1 MSVVVALIAFSEV
14 CFAKE
19 ELVYRDQGDD
29 PNFRNKSTCSDFIR
43 RYRRHLPEAARSI
56 SKVDWASRE
65 NSGSSKQRAL
75 ISLPIACRL
84 DGGFSGNHFAGQ
96 RIAND
101 DRCQQSAGHVA
112 TVFCELAEARR
123 DPIHHGRDASQDLCP
138 RRFGLQSQARCD
150 APKSV
155 RRYGTCGV
163 RRRNL
168 RHGAK
173 MTLNLDNELPA
184 ANQKGG
190 PRGRPPFSVLKDH
203 KTPDLPLRPR
213 QRAVLEVILQNPRGQ
228 RGG

>member
-1 MSVVVALIAFSEV
+1 
-14 CFAKE
+14 
-19 ELVYRDQGDD
+19 
-29 PNFRNKSTCSDFIR
+29 
-43 RYRRHLPEAARSI
+43 
-56 SKVDWASRE
+56 
-65 NSGSSKQRAL
+65 
-75 ISLPIACRL
+75 
-84 DGGFSGNHFAGQ
+84 
-96 RIAND
+96 
-101 DRCQQSAGHVA
+101 
-112 TVFCELAEARR
+112 
-123 DPIHHGRDASQDLCP
+123 
-138 RRFGLQSQARCD
+138 
-150 APKSV
+150 
-155 RRYGTCGV
+155 V